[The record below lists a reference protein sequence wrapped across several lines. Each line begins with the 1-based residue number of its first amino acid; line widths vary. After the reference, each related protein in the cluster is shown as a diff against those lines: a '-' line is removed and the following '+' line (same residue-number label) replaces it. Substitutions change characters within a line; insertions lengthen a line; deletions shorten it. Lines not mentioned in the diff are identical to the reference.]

1 MNGRRA
7 GIRILRV
14 LCGLKGS
21 RCHSGAQVGT
31 FEVRGQARQEAG
43 VSPGFKIRPPGVC
56 QAARGSRGSGFFE
69 RHLPDSLSP
78 HHGSP
83 FTPGSSFLNPGPPWV
98 GRRHQALHSASGGVS
113 ACADRLPNNS
123 VPALAWLCRAEA
135 LTATAGYTVCVCVLD
150 GGPTCFSVLL
160 HSRVSLPLSASSC
173 ARTHTHRKTSCD
185 HCFSVSLC
193 PYCTALNK
201 LSCGCWSALPILL
214 HGIVNSV
221 LYIYVYATGMR
232 K

>member
-83 FTPGSSFLNPGPPWV
+83 FTPGNSFLNPGPPWV

-150 GGPTCFSVLL
+150 GGPTCFQCYYTLVCHFHFPRQAAHVHIHTGRQVVTIVFRCLSV
-160 HSRVSLPLSASSC
+160 PI
-173 ARTHTHRKTSCD
+173 
-185 HCFSVSLC
+185 
-193 PYCTALNK
+193 AL
-201 LSCGCWSALPILL
+201 
-214 HGIVNSV
+214 
-221 LYIYVYATGMR
+221 R
-232 K
+232 